1 MTDLIPRHDIIRHLG
16 HRRTIIGEAPGRVNL
31 IGEHTDYS
39 GGFVLPTVI
48 PQTTA
53 VAVAANADPQARVWS
68 AAVPHD
74 QQHARFT
81 VGQESRAGSWVDYV
95 QGATAVLRAAG
106 HSLGGFD
113 AVIRSAVPLGSGLS
127 SSASLTV
134 AVLRAL
140 RDLFQLR
147 IDDVVLAGLARR
159 IETDFI
165 GVPIGVMDPIACS
178 LGTPNHALFLDTR
191 DLTWQ
196 LVRIASS
203 AEFAVIDSG
212 ISHNHSTGGYR
223 IRRRECE
230 EATRALGVSE
240 LRDLTEAD
248 LGKLDALTDV
258 LHRRARHVI
267 TENARVL
274 AAVDALRKR
283 DMPRFGALMDASHV
297 SLRDDYE
304 VSTPEID
311 RLVALARQQRG
322 VLGARITGGG
332 FGGAIVVLT
341 QAGHAASAAAAVAHG
356 GRNTLGLRPQVLVPP
371 ASHES

>member
-1 MTDLIPRHDIIRHLG
+1 VTDLIPQHDIIRHLG
-16 HRRTIIGEAPGRVNL
+16 HRRTIVGEAPGRVNL

-48 PQTTA
+48 PQKTA
-53 VAVAANADPQARVWS
+53 VAVAANPDAHARLWS

-74 QQHARFT
+74 QQHARFI

-106 HSLGGFD
+106 HHPGGFD

-140 RDLFQLR
+140 RELFQLR

-196 LVRIASS
+196 LVRIASTV
-203 AEFAVIDSG
+203 EIAVIDSG

-223 IRRRECE
+223 IRRQECE
-230 EATRALGVSE
+230 AATHALGVTE
-240 LRDLTEAD
+240 LRDLSSAD
-248 LGKLDALTDV
+248 LGRLDALPDV
-258 LHRRARHVI
+258 LRRRARHVI

-283 DMPRFGALMDASHV
+283 DMPRFGALMDASHA

-304 VSTPEID
+304 VSTPQID
-311 RLVALARQQRG
+311 RLVELARRQRG

-341 QAGHAASAAAAVAHG
+341 QAGHAASAAAAVAQG
-356 GRNTLGLRPQVLVPP
+356 GRDALGLRPQVLVP
-371 ASHES
+371 AGQ